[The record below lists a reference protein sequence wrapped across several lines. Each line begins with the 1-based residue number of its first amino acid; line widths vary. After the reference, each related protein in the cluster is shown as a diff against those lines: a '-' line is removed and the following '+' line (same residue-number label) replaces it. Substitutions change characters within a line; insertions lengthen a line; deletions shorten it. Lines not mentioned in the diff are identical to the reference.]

1 MTEASVV
8 LVERE
13 GPLGIITLNRPE
25 RRNAI
30 GAGLMEALNAAILE
44 LDADES
50 IRVLILTGADPAFCA
65 GVDLKDPA
73 GLAGG
78 SSGRDPNQPW
88 GIMADAVKPII
99 GAINGP
105 VATGGLEIALDCD
118 FLIASDRARFA
129 DTHARVG
136 VMAGGGMFVR
146 LPRLIGIDRAVRMS
160 MTGDFI
166 DAATALEW
174 GLVTEVVP
182 HEALMD
188 RVRQVASAIAEIDPL
203 AIAKVKEIYA
213 DVSAN
218 LGVEAYRVERVHSDA
233 WLADVF
239 TNADFASRGSA
250 VITRGSKQQG

>member
-1 MTEASVV
+1 MSDVV

-30 GAGLMEALNAAILE
+30 GGGLMEALNAAIVE
-44 LDADES
+44 LDADDS
-50 IRVLILTGADPAFCA
+50 IRVLVLTGTDPAFCA
-65 GVDLKDPA
+65 GVDLKEPNGIASATID
-73 GLAGG
+73 
-78 SSGRDPNQPW
+78 RDPDQPW
-88 GIMADAVKPII
+88 GIMADSAKPLI

-105 VATGGLEIALDCD
+105 AATGGLEIALDCD

-146 LPRLIGIDRAVRMS
+146 LPQLIGIDRAMRMS
-160 MTGDFI
+160 LTGDYI
-166 DAATALEW
+166 DAATALDW

-188 RVRQVASAIAEIDPL
+188 RAREVAAAIAEIDPV
-203 AIAKVKEIYA
+203 AVSTVKAIYA
-213 DVSAN
+213 EVGAH
-218 LGVEAYRVERVHSDA
+218 LGVEAYRVERQHSDD
-233 WLADVF
+233 WMRTMF
-239 TNADFASRGSA
+239 TNVDFASRRAA
-250 VITRGSKQQG
+250 VISRGSTQNR

>member
-1 MTEASVV
+1 
-8 LVERE
+8 
-13 GPLGIITLNRPE
+13 
-25 RRNAI
+25 
-30 GAGLMEALNAAILE
+30 
-44 LDADES
+44 
-50 IRVLILTGADPAFCA
+50 
-65 GVDLKDPA
+65 
-73 GLAGG
+73 
-78 SSGRDPNQPW
+78 
-88 GIMADAVKPII
+88 
-99 GAINGP
+99 
-105 VATGGLEIALDCD
+105 
-118 FLIASDRARFA
+118 
-129 DTHARVG
+129 
-136 VMAGGGMFVR
+136 MAGGGMFVR